1 MDAALLRRMA
11 PPGSQARDRALSRLS
26 CPDTLARERE
36 RKARRDGMM
45 MRLRLGW
52 ALAALLAV
60 VAPAFAQA
68 PTGPCGIDKDCAV
81 AGGSYRIALPSRSA
95 ADGKVGAI
103 LFFHGYGGSADEVV
117 SDANLA
123 AVAQRLGVALIAP
136 DGLGRSWSFPGSPA
150 RNRDEFA
157 FVAQV
162 LEDAAARFQV
172 DPRRIMASGF
182 SQGGSMVW
190 YLACRMPRR
199 FAAFAPIAGD
209 FWQPLPESCAGPR
222 PNLIHVHGLA
232 DTTIPLAGR
241 TLRSGARQGDL
252 FRSLAVLA
260 PGGCTASWEEEARK
274 AVQPEGLACR
284 RARGCGG
291 EALLELCLHS
301 GGHFA
306 DAAWVERAW
315 RTAMPSAA
323 TIAGGA
329 ALTSP

>member
-1 MDAALLRRMA
+1 MR
-11 PPGSQARDRALSRLS
+11 
-26 CPDTLARERE
+26 
-36 RKARRDGMM
+36 
-45 MRLRLGW
+45 MRLPLGW
-52 ALAALLAV
+52 ALATLLV
-60 VAPAFAQA
+60 VAAPSSARA
-68 PTGPCGIDKDCAV
+68 PTAPCGIDKDCVV

-95 ADGKVGAI
+95 ADGKIGAI
-103 LFFHGYGGSADEVV
+103 LFFHGYGGSAGEVV

-157 FVAQV
+157 FVARV
-162 LEDAAARFQV
+162 LEDVAARFPV
-172 DPRRIMASGF
+172 DPRRLMASGF

-190 YLACRMPRR
+190 YLACRMPQR

-209 FWQPLPESCAGPR
+209 FWHPLPESCAGPR

-232 DTTIPLAGR
+232 DTTIPLTGR

-252 FRSLAVLA
+252 FRSLAALA
-260 PGGCTASWEEEARK
+260 PGGCTASWDEEARA
-274 AVQPEGLACR
+274 AVPPNGLACR
-284 RARGCGG
+284 RASGCGG

-306 DAAWVERAW
+306 DPAWVERAW
-315 RTAMPSAA
+315 RAAMPAAA

-329 ALTSP
+329 APASP